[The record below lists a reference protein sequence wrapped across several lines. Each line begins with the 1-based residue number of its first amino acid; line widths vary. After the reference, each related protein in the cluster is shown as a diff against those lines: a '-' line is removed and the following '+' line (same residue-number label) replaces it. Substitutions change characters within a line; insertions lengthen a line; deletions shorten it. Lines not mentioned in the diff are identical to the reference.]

1 MSGEA
6 FWSDRVS
13 RYGHTG
19 WSDAAVYAYDQRLRL
34 AALRGWLDTQTI
46 PAEATALDFGCGSGD
61 FCALLAERFGT
72 VVGCDLSPAV
82 LAVAA
87 QRHASPRI
95 RYTADCDA
103 ALARRYALILCV
115 TVLQHVVDDVE
126 LHSLLQRFAA
136 ALQPE
141 GQVVVLETFAADAP
155 AANGYLKRR
164 TRESLVAAFAS
175 VGLALRSQR
184 GFYHPS
190 ESPTP
195 AFLAYRRRPLVRLL
209 SRLAHWRLPGV
220 RNGLDR
226 LGAQAADAD
235 HDAMD
240 RVGSPTQWLVFA
252 RSAA

>member
-1 MSGEA
+1 MSGVQ
-6 FWSDRVS
+6 FWAERVR

-34 AALRGWLDTQTI
+34 AALREWLN
-46 PAEATALDFGCGSGD
+46 AEDFSGDGSALDFGCGTGD

-95 RYTADCDA
+95 RYTADADE
-103 ALARRYALILCV
+103 ALARRHALILCV
-115 TVLQHVVDDVE
+115 TVLQHIVDDGE
-126 LHSLLQRFAA
+126 LRALLQRFAA
-136 ALQPE
+136 ALQP
-141 GQVVVLETFAADAP
+141 GGRVVVLETFASAAP
-155 AANGYLKRR
+155 VANGYLKLR
-164 TRESLVAAFAS
+164 TLESLQAAFAAA
-175 VGLALRSQR
+175 GLALRSQR

-195 AFLAYRRRPLVRLL
+195 AFLAYRRRPLVRML
-209 SRLAHWRLPGV
+209 SRLAHWRLPQSQGWLE
-220 RNGLDR
+220 RI
-226 LGAQAADAD
+226 GAQAAQAD
-235 HDAMD
+235 PDAMD
-240 RVGSPTQWLVFA
+240 HAGSPTQWLVFE

>member
-6 FWSDRVS
+6 FWSERVS

-34 AALRGWLDTQTI
+34 AALRQWLGAQSFPDG
-46 PAEATALDFGCGSGD
+46 AAALDFGCGSGD
-61 FCALLAERFGT
+61 FCALLAERFAT

-95 RYTADCDA
+95 RYTADVDA
-103 ALARRYALILCV
+103 ALAQRHALILCV
-115 TVLQHVVDDVE
+115 TVLQHVVDDSE
-126 LHSLLQRFAA
+126 LRALLQRFAA
-136 ALQPE
+136 ALQPG
-141 GQVVVLETFAADAP
+141 GQVVVLETFAAGTP
-155 AANGYLKRR
+155 AANDYLKRR
-164 TRESLVAAFAS
+164 TRDSLVAAFAS

-195 AFLAYRRRPLVRLL
+195 AFLAYRRRPVVRLL
-209 SRLAHWRLPGV
+209 SRLAPWRLPGV
-220 RNGLDR
+220 RDR
-226 LGAQAADAD
+226 LEHLGAQAADAD
-235 HDAMD
+235 RDAMD
-240 RVGSPTQWLVFA
+240 CAGSPTQWLVFA

>member
-6 FWSDRVS
+6 FWSERVS
-13 RYGHTG
+13 RHGHTG
-19 WSDAAVYAYDQRLRL
+19 WSDAAVYAYDQPLRL
-34 AALRGWLDTQTI
+34 AALRDWLDMQTT
-46 PAEATALDFGCGSGD
+46 PADASALDFGCGTGD
-61 FCALLAERFGT
+61 FCALLAERFAT
-72 VVGCDLSPAV
+72 VVGCDLSSAV

-95 RYTADCDA
+95 RYTANVDA

-115 TVLQHVVDDVE
+115 TVLQHVVDDGE
-126 LHSLLQRFAA
+126 LRALLQRFAA
-136 ALQPE
+136 ALQPG
-141 GQVVVLETFAADAP
+141 GQVVVLETFAAGTP
-155 AANGYLKRR
+155 AANDYLKRR

-175 VGLALRSQR
+175 VGLDLRSQR

-195 AFLAYRRRPLVRLL
+195 AFLAYRRRPWVRLL
-209 SRLAHWRLPGV
+209 SRLAPWRLPGV
-220 RNGLDR
+220 RNALAR
-226 LGAQAADAD
+226 LGAKSAGADR
-235 HDAMD
+235 DAMD